1 MNGKDVLV
9 INGKHYIVIDKDV
22 LLRVSD
28 FQPISVADEFPDG
41 FICKRIGKAN
51 GVSINLPPYT
61 IHY

>member
-9 INGKHYIVIDKDV
+9 INGKHYIVIDEDV

-41 FICKRIGKAN
+41 FICKRISKAN
-51 GVSINLPPYT
+51 
-61 IHY
+61 